1 MDNLLQALADSSTD
15 AGGSV
20 IISCGFKGEL
30 TGASGSSCVF
40 LNNLLIRFMG
50 FSFLNDSFPFIIE
63 TPVQSARFISAKNC
77 FFSVPFL
84 KKERKTL
91 VNVDLSRFFL
101 R

>member
-1 MDNLLQALADSSTD
+1 
-15 AGGSV
+15 
-20 IISCGFKGEL
+20 
-30 TGASGSSCVF
+30 
-40 LNNLLIRFMG
+40 MG

-63 TPVQSARFISAKNC
+63 IPVQSARFISTENC

-84 KKERKTL
+84 EKEQKTL